1 MTTPLSWQARSWETA
16 PRIPADPPVAE
27 PRAHRGALPAASW
40 EEGESAGRPRR
51 AQKAIFISYVDAD
64 LAWAQWIAWQLEE
77 AGYPALIEAWDFAA
91 GTHPVDRLHQTVAD
105 ALPTLAVLSAAYLA
119 STETP
124 AQWQSAWHQGA
135 AGHTGAL
142 LAVRVE
148 DCPRPGLLG
157 RLGAV
162 DLFDLDRD
170 TARMRLL
177 AAVRAGRAKPAVEP
191 PYPGPGGA
199 AAEAN
204 AGLGA
209 WPGERGAVADL
220 PPSPAWVREE
230 LRHAEALLALGR
242 PGQAAYRFTA
252 IADRFAAAG
261 QVGDPLWFAARFG
274 LLRARD
280 RQSDLRDQGQQGQ
293 ATARCSHLVERAR
306 AELGERHELVH
317 SMLAYQLSRM
327 RNIPRL
333 EP

>member
-1 MTTPLSWQARSWETA
+1 MPRS
-16 PRIPADPPVAE
+16 R
-27 PRAHRGALPAASW
+27 
-40 EEGESAGRPRR
+40 
-51 AQKAIFISYVDAD
+51 KAIFVSCVGAD

-77 AGYPALIEAWDFAA
+77 AGYMALIEAWDFAA
-91 GTHPVDRLHQTVAD
+91 GTHLVDRLHQTVAD

-119 STETP
+119 SAETP
-124 AQWQSAWHQGA
+124 AQWQSAWRQGA

-142 LAVRVE
+142 LTVRVE

-157 RLGAV
+157 QLGAV
-162 DLFDLDRD
+162 DLFGLDRD

-204 AGLGA
+204 AGRRA
-209 WPGERGAVADL
+209 RPGGPGAVADL

-230 LRHAEALLALGR
+230 LRNAEALLALGR
-242 PGQAAYRFTA
+242 PGQAAHRFTV
-252 IADRFAAAG
+252 IADRCAATA
-261 QVGDPLWFAARFG
+261 QVDDPLWFAAHFG

-280 RQSDLRDQGQQGQ
+280 RQSDLHDQGQQAE
-293 ATARCSHLVERAR
+293 ATARCAHLVERAR

-327 RNIPRL
+327 RNVPRRQ
-333 EP
+333 P